1 MQNKDTVL
9 TRRPYCFILRLTEAD
24 TGILLGSHEFIAGND
39 FFFRDVNRAKKY

>member
-24 TGILLGSHEFIAGND
+24 TGILLGSHMLTAEQSGFTEGC
-39 FFFRDVNRAKKY
+39 NRAKKY